1 MVFELQ
7 CIFIKVKFLHY
18 NFFLGSQKDLT
29 YNVACIQLFSAN
41 AMDVFIKLTQKIN
54 EFLQRP
60 WLQGQPF
67 TSGHCYYVVSIVL
80 PLLACVNRLLA
91 GMYEGAVGIHPLLLS
106 SQNLAL
112 VDSMLMKTRLNNVV
126 LLTLYLSFRLVL
138 SLFIS

>member
-1 MVFELQ
+1 MIILFRFERLYVTYNKKPLTRITIEIVF
-7 CIFIKVKFLHY
+7 FISTS
-18 NFFLGSQKDLT
+18 LGGQKDLT

-91 GMYEGAVGIHPLLLS
+91 GKSEGRGFGERS
-106 SQNLAL
+106 
-112 VDSMLMKTRLNNVV
+112 TRPFDWL
-126 LLTLYLSFRLVL
+126 
-138 SLFIS
+138 IW

>member
-1 MVFELQ
+1 MDIPCHFDVCVL
-7 CIFIKVKFLHY
+7 KL
-18 NFFLGSQKDLT
+18 NLLFFPSPGGQKDLT

-91 GMYEGAVGIHPLLLS
+91 GKCDGAV
-106 SQNLAL
+106 L
-112 VDSMLMKTRLNNVV
+112 VKTMVRH
-126 LLTLYLSFRLVL
+126 SGQ
-138 SLFIS
+138 I